1 MTASALSAVSVATPT
16 RLPIGWE
23 VWGVAWA
30 RTPGKSS
37 TSHRPGI
44 SGNAKILVSRAR
56 KMASLLAAMV
66 SLLTKGNRCIVESYY
81 LHATS
86 HCARG
91 VPELGN
97 KDDIVREPYYNIG
110 DGPASQNRHSG
121 CCVPNNTCS
130 VLYPENGR
138 RAKQGSRVVM
148 RLSTVRA

>member
-1 MTASALSAVSVATPT
+1 MTASALAAVRVDTPT

-56 KMASLLAAMV
+56 KMASWLTAMV
-66 SLLTKGNRCIVESYY
+66 SLLTKGTRCIVESYS

-97 KDDIVREPYYNIG
+97 TDDIVCEPYDDRG
-110 DGPASQNRHSG
+110 DGPASQNRH
-121 CCVPNNTCS
+121 
-130 VLYPENGR
+130 
-138 RAKQGSRVVM
+138 
-148 RLSTVRA
+148 